1 MLTRQSP
8 RRSTNFVG
16 TDCDFAPDRLCRY
29 VCSRCSAQPKR
40 SADSAI
46 ATNELGR
53 VADHVLVDEGQ
64 DLQPAH
70 WMLIRALVGE
80 GPNDIFIAEDAH
92 QRIYGQRL
100 VLSRFGIK
108 TQGRSRKLTLNDPC

>member
-1 MLTRQSP
+1 
-8 RRSTNFVG
+8 
-16 TDCDFAPDRLCRY
+16 
-29 VCSRCSAQPKR
+29 
-40 SADSAI
+40 
-46 ATNELGR
+46 
-53 VADHVLVDEGQ
+53 
-64 DLQPAH
+64 
-70 WMLIRALVGE
+70 MLIRALVGE